1 MTKKKFHAAFFSRR
15 PTHRAERKPPRWER
29 GTYPPPR
36 SIAHGIE
43 RTRHIVRKGLLSTSE
58 PFLLVG
64 LWLLTVV
71 PACVPVCLSVSQS
84 WNDDTAFPCSCR
96 AVLQLAA
103 AASLHRH
110 SGNMMTKA
118 VYLHVY
124 ACVCVCMDESYGD
137 ARARRVYCKDR

>member
-1 MTKKKFHAAFFSRR
+1 M
-15 PTHRAERKPPRWER
+15 
-29 GTYPPPR
+29 
-36 SIAHGIE
+36 
-43 RTRHIVRKGLLSTSE
+43 RKGLLSTSE
-58 PFLLVG
+58 PFFLVG

-71 PACVPVCLSVSQS
+71 PAYVPVCLSVSQS
-84 WNDDTAFPCSCR
+84 WNDDTAFPCACR

-137 ARARRVYCKDR
+137 ARARRVYCTGR